1 MLDEFKLEQRLIMIE
16 KAISHLQNQINE
28 PTQLQNWVEKITG
41 SISDEEAFLE
51 ALEYGRIWRE
61 TEQIVDHIEEN
72 Q

>member
-1 MLDEFKLEQRLIMIE
+1 MLDELKLEQRLIMIE

-28 PTQLQNWVEKITG
+28 PTQPQNWVEKMTG

-61 TEQIVDHIEEN
+61 TEQIVDDIGEN